1 MTEAQ
6 FRKAALSLPGVSES
20 PHFERTSFRAG
31 TKLFATMTR
40 AGDEAM
46 VLVRPRDKLDALLQ
60 GNPEVFFSYGG
71 WTDRFGS
78 LGIRLRAAP
87 ASLVRQLIRDAFDDV
102 TGPGGTRHT
111 GAPRRPRQKSIRGRS
126 GGPDR
131 PRRGSPSRRR

>member
-31 TKLFATMTR
+31 TKIFATMTR

-78 LGIRLRAAP
+78 LGIRLRVAP
-87 ASLVRQLIRDAFDDV
+87 ASLVKQLIRDAFDDV
-102 TGPGGTRHT
+102 TGPA
-111 GAPRRPRQKSIRGRS
+111 GARGPRRPRQKSVRGRS
-126 GGPDR
+126 GR
-131 PRRGSPSRRR
+131 

>member
-6 FRKAALSLPGVSES
+6 FRKAALSLPGVTES

-31 TKLFATMTR
+31 TKIFATMTR

-46 VLVRPRDKLDALLQ
+46 VRVRPRDKLDALLQ
-60 GNPEVFFSYGG
+60 GKPEIFFSYGG

-87 ASLVRQLIRDAFDDV
+87 VALVTQLVRDSYDDV
-102 TGPGGTRHT
+102 TGPGAGRRAGPT
-111 GAPRRPRQKSIRGRS
+111 RRPRARSVRGR
-126 GGPDR
+126 
-131 PRRGSPSRRR
+131 

>member
-31 TKLFATMTR
+31 TKIFATMTL

-46 VLVRPRDKLDALLQ
+46 VRVRPRDKLEALLQ
-60 GNPEVFFSYGG
+60 GKPNVFFSYGG

-87 ASLVRQLIRDAFDDV
+87 AALVRQLIRDSFDDV
-102 TGPGGTRHT
+102 TGAGGARPSGT
-111 GAPRRPRQKSIRGRS
+111 RRPRQKAVRRRS
-126 GGPDR
+126 GR
-131 PRRGSPSRRR
+131 PRGQR

>member
-6 FRKAALSLPGVSES
+6 FRKAARSLQGVTES

-31 TKLFATMTR
+31 TKIFATLTR

-46 VLVRPRDKLDALLQ
+46 VRVRPRDKLEALLQ
-60 GNPEVFFSYGG
+60 GKPEIFFSYGG

-87 ASLVRQLIRDAFDDV
+87 VALITQLVRDSYDEV
-102 TGPGGTRHT
+102 TAPGGGRRA
-111 GAPRRPRQKSIRGRS
+111 GAVRRPRARS
-126 GGPDR
+126 V
-131 PRRGSPSRRR
+131 RR